1 MERNVGRAVFD
12 PFLRGW
18 FDDHAFGSASTDEFV
33 TYLRAH
39 LLAQHPEAIGED
51 ELAKWLYG
59 PGIPASGKPDR
70 SAKLELVDSV
80 RYQWLKQQLAADAL
94 GAGAWST
101 GQWLH
106 FLNTLPQD
114 LKAERLAEL
123 DQAWK
128 LTEARNNE
136 IAFRWYM
143 AGIRAGY
150 APVKPKI
157 EQFLLTVGRR
167 KFVKPLFEELA
178 KKPDD
183 KDWAIA
189 IYARAKPGYHP
200 VTQAAAE
207 RALGLA
213 AG

>member
-1 MERNVGRAVFD
+1 LRRN
-12 PFLRGW
+12 
-18 FDDHAFGSASTDEFV
+18 
-33 TYLRAH
+33 
-39 LLAQHPEAIGED
+39 LLAAHPDAISEA
-51 ELAKWLYG
+51 ELARWLYG
-59 PGIPASGKPDR
+59 PGIPASARPDR
-70 SAKLELVDSV
+70 SAKLELIDSL
-80 RYQWLKQQLAADAL
+80 RSRWLGREITADAL
-94 GAGAWST
+94 AAASWST

-114 LKAERLAEL
+114 LGAERLAEL
-123 DQAWK
+123 DAAWQ
-128 LTEARNNE
+128 LTQARNSE

-157 EQFLLTVGRR
+157 EQFLLSVGRR

-178 KKPDD
+178 KKPAD
-183 KDWAIA
+183 KAWAVDV
-189 IYARAKPGYHP
+189 YARAKPGYHP